1 MDTREWALLAF
12 TILGQTAAGL
22 MIVLM
27 VIRTYISGKAGVKL
41 AYQLTDCPL
50 YWVVPIMAV
59 AFIASLFH
67 LGSPLNILR
76 AIPNLGT
83 SWLSREVV
91 LAVIFVVFAALYTYM
106 QWRKVG
112 GEGLHNIIGWITVIL
127 AVAYIFAMSMVYMV
141 TTQPAWNTLATP
153 FNFFIGSLLLGVLA
167 MAAALVFESSRLAK
181 EKTAK
186 DAATLIHTILQGL
199 AITAIVLLG
208 IQFLILP
215 LYLAYLSTQGT
226 AALQSL
232 NMMIGPYGVVL
243 FFRLLLVFAGAGVLA
258 AYLYRNASVM
268 DKEHTLASLAYSAFT
283 LVLVGEVLGR
293 FIFYATHY
301 RIGI

>member
-27 VIRTYISGKAGVKL
+27 IVRTFIAAKAGGELADHLTKL
-41 AYQLTDCPL
+41 PL
-50 YWVVPIMAV
+50 FLVVPIMAV

-67 LGSPLNILR
+67 LGSPLHIVRAVPNI
-76 AIPNLGT
+76 GS

-91 LAVIFVVFAALYTYM
+91 FAVIFMVFAAIYTFL

-112 GEGLHNIIGWITVIL
+112 GESLRVVMGWISAVIA
-127 AVAYIFAMSMVYMV
+127 AVYIYAMGMVYMIA
-141 TTQPAWNTLATP
+141 TQPAWNTLATP
-153 FNFFIGSLLLGVLA
+153 LTFIAGSLLIGALGTAAGLVAGLA
-167 MAAALVFESSRLAK
+167 GLKKEEAK
-181 EKTAK
+181 VAHTA
-186 DAATLIHTILQGL
+186 LQGL
-199 AITAIVLLG
+199 AISAIVLLG
-208 IQFLILP
+208 IEFIAMP
-215 LYLAYLSTQGT
+215 IYLAYLASQGG

-232 NMMIGPYGVVL
+232 NMMVGSYGVVF
-243 FFRLLLVFAGAGVLA
+243 FFRLLLLFGGAGVMA
-258 AYLYRNASVM
+258 AYLYRNASVAE
-268 DKEHTLASLAYSAFT
+268 KEKTLATLAYSAFA
-283 LVLVGEVLGR
+283 LALVGEVLGR